1 MQALLSVVPLTVF
14 AAVVIFFLKELFEFL
29 RRCRGEARKKEA
41 LRILLSRECE
51 LNNWAIKSMREIINS
66 MVFELA
72 EDKLTVFEV
81 IDSRVAGFL
90 FRVKDQSGKLKQGST
105 IPVVHREVMS
115 KNLLE
120 IAVLDKKL
128 FEALQPAFDAI
139 ATLEHVRQSL
149 VYYLA
154 PDDEHDVMHR
164 DGFLEYGLTELE
176 KIFVP
181 LNNLYKKCTSNEL
194 SLHRLR

>member
-1 MQALLSVVPLTVF
+1 MQALLSVVPITVF
-14 AAVVIFFLKELFEFL
+14 AAVLIFFLKELFEFL
-29 RRCRGEARKKEA
+29 RRYRGEVRKKEA
-41 LRILLSRECE
+41 LRILLARECE
-51 LNNWAIKSMREIINS
+51 LNNWAIKSLKEIINS
-66 MVFELA
+66 MVSGLA

-90 FRVKDQSGKLKQGST
+90 FRAKDQSGSLKRGST
-105 IPVVHREVMS
+105 IPAVHREVMS
-115 KNLLE
+115 KNILE

-128 FEALQPAFDAI
+128 FEALQPAFDAT

-154 PDDEHDVMHR
+154 PDDEHDMIHR

-176 KIFVP
+176 RTFVP
-181 LNNLYKKCTSNEL
+181 LNNLYKECTGKEL
-194 SLHRLR
+194 SSHRLR